1 MANLLEVLR
10 ERGFIEQTTHEE
22 ELKAYLEE
30 GKATCYIGFDPTA
43 SSLHVGSLVPIMSLA
58 HMQRHGHRPIALV
71 GGGTGLVGDPSGKTE
86 MRQLLTTEMVD
97 KNTIGIKK
105 QLSRFLDF
113 KEDKALMV
121 NNADWLTK
129 LEYIPFLRDIG
140 RHFSVNRMIKAES
153 YRMRLE
159 SEEGLNF
166 IEFNYMLLQ
175 AYDFLELFEHYDC
188 RLQMGG
194 SDQWGNIVAGIELV
208 RKVRQ
213 ETVFGITF
221 PLITTSGGAK
231 MGKTA
236 EGAVWLDSDKT
247 SPYDYYQYWINTD
260 DRDVARFLAL
270 FTFLPMEE
278 IKELGKLS
286 GEDLNS
292 AKAVLAFE
300 TTRIAHGKQE
310 ALKAY
315 YAAERMFGP
324 RVVPEEILPSSSI
337 IRNDSEN
344 NNLSNTLGV
353 SSLESEKLAMEA
365 LDSIPQSYIEEDRF
379 KEGIPAFRLYHQ
391 VGLASSGNMARRLIE
406 QGGAYINGQRVT
418 SIDYLLNEDD
428 IIDLE
433 ILLRAGKKR
442 YHKLKIIKNKP

>member
-1 MANLLEVLR
+1 
-10 ERGFIEQTTHEE
+10 
-22 ELKAYLEE
+22 
-30 GKATCYIGFDPTA
+30 
-43 SSLHVGSLVPIMSLA
+43 
-58 HMQRHGHRPIALV
+58 
-71 GGGTGLVGDPSGKTE
+71 
-86 MRQLLTTEMVD
+86 
-97 KNTIGIKK
+97 
-105 QLSRFLDF
+105 
-113 KEDKALMV
+113 
-121 NNADWLTK
+121 
-129 LEYIPFLRDIG
+129 
-140 RHFSVNRMIKAES
+140 
-153 YRMRLE
+153 
-159 SEEGLNF
+159 
-166 IEFNYMLLQ
+166 
-175 AYDFLELFEHYDC
+175 
-188 RLQMGG
+188 
-194 SDQWGNIVAGIELV
+194 
-208 RKVRQ
+208 
-213 ETVFGITF
+213 
-221 PLITTSGGAK
+221 

-236 EGAVWLDSDKT
+236 EGAVWLDSDRT

-300 TTRIAHGKQE
+300 ATRIAHGREE

-315 YAAERMFGP
+315 FAAERMFGV

-344 NNLSNTLGV
+344 NNLSTTLGV

-442 YHKLKIIKNKP
+442 YHKLKIIKNKS